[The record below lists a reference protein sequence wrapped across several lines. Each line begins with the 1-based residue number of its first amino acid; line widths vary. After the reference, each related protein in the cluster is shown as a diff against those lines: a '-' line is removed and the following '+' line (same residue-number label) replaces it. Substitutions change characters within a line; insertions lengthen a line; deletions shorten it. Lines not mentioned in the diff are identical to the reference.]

1 MALMK
6 TFHAFLSAV
15 MLVGLP
21 GILPAADSIP
31 TDFEQGLASDDP
43 VGEDAIASIASTYQ
57 NQVGIEFNSNTK
69 NRSDAAL
76 LNNQTVSQEIAA
88 EFEGKEGKDL
98 VNAVVAL
105 VNNRMQQG
113 GSPVDSVRTGG
124 PRTSVFAP
132 VETYAKQIVL
142 AAIKQNMSTGGP
154 ATLDT
159 EIARSVLTILKGILN
174 PVDVA
179 QIMAFGTERLPAD
192 QVDGALRTLRADYLA
207 NIDPD
212 IMPETAKAID
222 TALVTD
228 RVARAVKLSPQAM
241 QAFASVTP
249 AQQGESPP
257 DTNPFFSG
265 VTGPTNAGGFGG
277 AGGGGGGSGG
287 GTAPTPTPVPPPT
300 PPDPA
305 S

>member
-31 TDFEQGLASDDP
+31 TDFEQGFASDDT

-57 NQVGIEFNSNTK
+57 NQVGIEFNSNTENRK
-69 NRSDAAL
+69 NDARLA
-76 LNNQTVSQEIAA
+76 SQSVRPEIAA
-88 EFEGKEGKDL
+88 EFAGK
-98 VNAVVAL
+98 
-105 VNNRMQQG
+105 
-113 GSPVDSVRTGG
+113 TGD
-124 PRTSVFAP
+124 
-132 VETYAKQIVL
+132 EL
-142 AAIKQNMSTGGP
+142 AATAERLAKKRPNRASDIVAAAIQQNMRNNGP

-159 EIARSVLTILKGILN
+159 QIASRVLTSLN
-174 PVDVA
+174 GSLPGAIVA
-179 QIMAFGTERLPAD
+179 RIMAFGTERLPAD

-207 NIDPD
+207 NINPD
-212 IMPETAKAID
+212 TMPERAKAID
-222 TALVTD
+222 TALVVYQ
-228 RVARAVKLSPQAM
+228 VARAVKLSPAAM

-287 GTAPTPTPVPPPT
+287 GTAPTPTPVPTPDFPTPFPTPT
-300 PPDPA
+300 PPDP
-305 S
+305 SS